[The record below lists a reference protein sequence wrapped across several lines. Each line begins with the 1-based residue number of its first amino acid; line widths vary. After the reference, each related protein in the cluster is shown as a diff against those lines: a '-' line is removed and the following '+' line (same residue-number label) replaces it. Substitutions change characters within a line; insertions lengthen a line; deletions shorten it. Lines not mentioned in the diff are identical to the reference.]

1 MEQTPIEMVIEK
13 LRILNND
20 QWSPKLTDTI
30 KYIRKN
36 VLPYEKTFH
45 RNIAEKA
52 WDECRVCC
60 YQNSE
65 ITYDFVE
72 FDHTYIEKDKQTY
85 LNQNHPLC

>member
-30 KYIRKN
+30 KYIREN

-52 WDECRVCC
+52 IDQFGTVN
-60 YQNSE
+60 YHSDKKFNS
-65 ITYDFVE
+65 
-72 FDHTYIEKDKQTY
+72 DKQTY

>member
-36 VLPYEKTFH
+36 VLPYEKTYH

-52 WDECRVCC
+52 WDAGQEW
-60 YQNSE
+60 NDFIDDDGTLGE
-65 ITYDFVE
+65 IIHNKMPFDREDF
-72 FDHTYIEKDKQTY
+72 IKKQ
-85 LNQNHPLC
+85 LKL